1 MVKSNSEAPANDFA
15 TAAFSVKLLK
25 SVAATRLSNC
35 LSIGE
40 QRTGFS
46 ARSKELIG
54 PQIFF
59 RRCFSYLT
67 RTCIILKTRCSGTQ
81 SLSVQKVA
89 RLLHFNSLPIHLFH
103 TALILSISSGVSR
116 LCEWVAVLPFGSL

>member
-1 MVKSNSEAPANDFA
+1 MVKANSDFA
-15 TAAFSVKLLK
+15 TTAFSVKLLK
-25 SVAATRLSNC
+25 SVAATRLSYC

-59 RRCFSYLT
+59 
-67 RTCIILKTRCSGTQ
+67 
-81 SLSVQKVA
+81 
-89 RLLHFNSLPIHLFH
+89 
-103 TALILSISSGVSR
+103 
-116 LCEWVAVLPFGSL
+116 